1 MAQGIRAGIVGAGW
15 PGVKHAEGYKA
26 AGGFQIV
33 AVADLIPSRRQ
44 ALIGQFPGA
53 TEYADAQA
61 VIDDEKVEVVSVCL
75 PNHLHAAVALAALK
89 KGKHVVCETPPAVSA
104 GEAKKMAAA
113 AAKAGKVLLYAAQ
126 RRFGGAEQ
134 AAAQALAKGYAGTP
148 YHARAA
154 WMRTRGVP
162 TGTGWFT
169 DRSKS
174 GGGALIDLGV
184 QMLDLAWSLLGQ
196 PRPLTAFAV
205 LHPKLPGA
213 APAGRTHDVEDAGF
227 ALVRFEGGKSLE
239 LSASWAINQPP
250 RQQGTACRVYGDGGA
265 VEVYTPNGP
274 LLYRGFGAKGDAK
287 ETPLKLPKVV
297 HYPAMMR
304 HLKRCI
310 QAGESPVVGPAE
322 GLVLMQVMDAIYKG
336 AETGRSVEI
345 RAEGTPSSTGPQSTN
360 AGAGTSAPVTVA
372 VVSS

>member
-1 MAQGIRAGIVGAGW
+1 MAQGIRVGIIGAGW
-15 PGVKHAEGYKA
+15 PGAKHAEGYKG
-26 AGGFQIV
+26 AGGFQVV
-33 AVADLIPSRRQ
+33 AVADLIPSRRK
-44 ALIGQFPGA
+44 ALLQQSPA
-53 TEYADAQA
+53 AVEHADAQA
-61 VIDDEKVEVVSVCL
+61 VVDDKTIEVVSVCL
-75 PNHLHAAVALAALK
+75 PNHLHAPVVNAALK
-89 KGKHVVCETPPAVSA
+89 SGKHVVCETPPALSG

-134 AAAQALAKGYAGTP
+134 AAAQALGKGYAGDV

-169 DRSKS
+169 DRPKS
-174 GGGALIDLGV
+174 GGGAMIDLGL

-196 PRPLTAFAV
+196 PRPLTVYAV
-205 LHPKLPGA
+205 SHHRIKDA
-213 APAGRTHDVEDAGF
+213 APSGKTCDVEDAGF

-250 RQQGTACRVYGDGGA
+250 RQQGTACRVYGDAGA
-265 VEVYTPNGP
+265 LEVYTPQGP
-274 LLYRGFGAKGDAK
+274 LLYRNFGPGGEAK

-310 QAGESPVVGPAE
+310 HGEEKPLVGPAE
-322 GLVLMQVMDAIYKG
+322 GAALMNVIDAIYRS
-336 AETGRSVEI
+336 AETGRSAEVKAVDSPLGATQLAG
-345 RAEGTPSSTGPQSTN
+345 AEGP
-360 AGAGTSAPVTVA
+360 
-372 VVSS
+372 